1 MALLVQF
8 VLIKR
13 PRCYSLSR
21 ETKNAEFN
29 VRRLHSLADVK
40 GHLLLDDVFTSYLRE
55 ELDDDMIICFVM
67 DAVKVYIHRT
77 IGSIV
82 DMYFLLTAFFDIE
95 TSPRVLLGLGTS
107 YSVRKPIEL
116 KWLLGQCY
124 LSVGELGGWGMQSR
138 P

>member
-1 MALLVQF
+1 M
-8 VLIKR
+8 
-13 PRCYSLSR
+13 
-21 ETKNAEFN
+21 
-29 VRRLHSLADVK
+29 RRLHSLADVK
-40 GHLLLDDVFTSYLRE
+40 GHLLLDDVFPSYLRE